1 MGKEVI
7 TNSWHH
13 GAMTVPTTLLGNHDR
28 QALAVQA
35 FSLVKMVTF
44 IREEEADLRKSK
56 LITMEILTLRGHLV
70 SKTGIKVNLHHF
82 PAHRKVI
89 AHKNHVSPMYPLLLW
104 AWKEYWC
111 RMGALQVCRQLF
123 ATLILGFGT
132 VTAPEAK
139 IWTLKNLETS
149 IGYIFM

>member
-44 IREEEADLRKSK
+44 IREEKADLSR
-56 LITMEILTLRGHLV
+56 ILSR
-70 SKTGIKVNLHHF
+70 
-82 PAHRKVI
+82 
-89 AHKNHVSPMYPLLLW
+89 
-104 AWKEYWC
+104 
-111 RMGALQVCRQLF
+111 
-123 ATLILGFGT
+123 
-132 VTAPEAK
+132 
-139 IWTLKNLETS
+139 
-149 IGYIFM
+149 